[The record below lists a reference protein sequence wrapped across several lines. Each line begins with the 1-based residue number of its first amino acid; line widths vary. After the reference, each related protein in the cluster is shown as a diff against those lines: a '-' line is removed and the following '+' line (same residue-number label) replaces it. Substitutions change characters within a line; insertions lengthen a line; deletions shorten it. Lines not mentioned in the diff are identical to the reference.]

1 MSTIEEQIKINM
13 KKAFF
18 DLIDQNVNSKNPDFN
33 WITNL
38 YEEIKFKLLS
48 FLPNKN
54 GSIYKKIDA
63 DFDVELFKQMIEND
77 VFNYDSMIK
86 LINHTFESI
95 LKLGAP
101 IRDNS
106 TIAAKNRVLNSHPSK
121 IISTYLKEVY
131 NCIEEIDND
140 IIIFKKNQ

>member
-1 MSTIEEQIKINM
+1 
-13 KKAFF
+13 
-18 DLIDQNVNSKNPDFN
+18 
-33 WITNL
+33 
-38 YEEIKFKLLS
+38 
-48 FLPNKN
+48 
-54 GSIYKKIDA
+54 
-63 DFDVELFKQMIEND
+63 MIEND